1 MFQFQSSCTQL
12 LGFHRHLNIKKLSIS
27 FMYETVRINPTILY
41 NYIDIKQLDDIGLVL
56 KNRTSCQEVF
66 SRL

>member
-27 FMYETVRINPTILY
+27 FMYETVRTTILY

-56 KNRTSCQEVF
+56 KNRTSCQEEVF

>member
-1 MFQFQSSCTQL
+1 
-12 LGFHRHLNIKKLSIS
+12 
-27 FMYETVRINPTILY
+27 MYETVRINLVRYSATILY

-56 KNRTSCQEVF
+56 KNRISFQEVF

>member
-1 MFQFQSSCTQL
+1 MD
-12 LGFHRHLNIKKLSIS
+12 
-27 FMYETVRINPTILY
+27 ETVRISATILY

-56 KNRTSCQEVF
+56 KNRISFQEVF